1 MISNIL
7 YKKQCKDKEKP
18 IYDPNEFRKMLEKEE
33 LKLQEFFNE
42 LIAGTN
48 PQKKN
53 SVTN

>member
-1 MISNIL
+1 MSSIL
-7 YKKQCKDKEKP
+7 YKNQRSFKQKP
-18 IYDPNEFRKMLEKEE
+18 IYDPDEFKEMLEREE
-33 LKLQEFFNE
+33 LKLQGFFNE